1 MVVSTKFVCF
11 SDISAVKCMAGWCLF
26 ATKTNRSISSLVVS
40 HRENTSLIYLFH
52 SRGFILLLLIVSVP
66 TAESDI
72 KIWQKILL
80 LFSHCETMSLEFLPL
95 KWKEFSCSISRSKPL
110 SELVGML
117 CIQCLFLLE
126 IFF

>member
-52 SRGFILLLLIVSVP
+52 SRGFILLLLIVSVC

-72 KIWQKILL
+72 KMLAKDTATVFPLRYHEFGVSSIEVEGVLL
-80 LFSHCETMSLEFLPL
+80 
-95 KWKEFSCSISRSKPL
+95 
-110 SELVGML
+110 
-117 CIQCLFLLE
+117 
-126 IFF
+126 